1 LRARHSGCGLS
12 DIGYLWSN
20 PNQNHHEMMMKIIR
34 EGHESRLAKYC
45 FSEKMTVTHMSWS
58 HIIAYNQTS
67 YGIDHGNMCQLK
79 VDQLAHVGM
88 SLNSKIPT
96 MSFSNLYW
104 KITEAHR
111 RPIKNIYGTWIKL
124 RFEPSS
130 MRVKEE
136 KLRSRQISI
145 AFLQIIDAKIW
156 SNPT

>member
-1 LRARHSGCGLS
+1 
-12 DIGYLWSN
+12 
-20 PNQNHHEMMMKIIR
+20 MMMKIIR

-96 MSFSNLYW
+96 MSFTGRSQKLIEGRSKTFMELESN
-104 KITEAHR
+104 
-111 RPIKNIYGTWIKL
+111 
-124 RFEPSS
+124 
-130 MRVKEE
+130 
-136 KLRSRQISI
+136 
-145 AFLQIIDAKIW
+145 
-156 SNPT
+156 